1 MIAGRYRLERE
12 LGRGAMGAVWLA
24 TDEVLGRSVALKQLI
39 ALDGVSDAAVE
50 REAQLAARLVH
61 PNVVAV
67 FDLVRDDDKPWLVM
81 EYVEG
86 KTLAH
91 MVRDDGPMD
100 VEEAARLIGQIASAL
115 RSAHAAGI
123 VHRDVKPANIV
134 VGRADR
140 AKLTDFGIARGV
152 DSQTTQTG
160 QVTGSPAY
168 LAPEIATGGR
178 ATPASDMWSL
188 GATLFQALTGE
199 PPYGIG
205 DNALAT
211 LYRVVHED
219 PPRTPLAGRLAPLL
233 EHTMAYDPAE
243 RWSAE
248 DVVDFLAGR
257 LPAEKLEPV
266 SPRTQTL
273 VAAAPGAATTPTPAP
288 AIASQPAAARRRTK
302 WPVALAVLAGVL
314 VLLIGGALWANRGD
328 EPTANPS
335 SAPSASPLAEND
347 EKAEEPD
354 EEASEAPTEPSE
366 TPTEKPTPSETP
378 SESPTATET
387 AGATAEGIDAFIRN
401 YLATAP
407 QNPDGA
413 YNTMLTPAFQASSGG
428 LDGYRDWWGSVASTS
443 VVSVSPSIDP
453 LKVTYTY
460 DYTMKDGRQYGGT
473 VTLGLVF
480 SDGRYLINSE
490 G

>member
-39 ALDGVSDAAVE
+39 SLDGVSDAAVE

-91 MVRDDGPMD
+91 MVRDDGPMS
-100 VEEAARLIGQIASAL
+100 VEDAARLTGQVASAL

-257 LPAEKLEPV
+257 LPDEKLEPV
-266 SPRTQTL
+266 ALRTQTL
-273 VAAAPGAATTPTPAP
+273 AAVAKPSTAAPSGQAQSTSAPARRRWLPVVVAAVAAA
-288 AIASQPAAARRRTK
+288 
-302 WPVALAVLAGVL
+302 L

-328 EPTANPS
+328 DPKADPAPTAS
-335 SAPSASPLAEND
+335 GSPLSEPKDEPAED
-347 EKAEEPD
+347 EQPEESAEESS
-354 EEASEAPTEPSE
+354 EE
-366 TPTEKPTPSETP
+366 PTPSETTSPSP
-378 SESPTATET
+378 SESPSASET
-387 AGATAEGIDAFIRN
+387 AGATAEGVDAFIRS
-401 YLATAP
+401 YLVSAP
-407 QNPDGA
+407 ANPDG
-413 YNTMLTPAFQASSGG
+413 TFSSMLTPAFQASSGG
-428 LDGYRDWWGSVASTS
+428 IEGYRAWWGGVASTS
-443 VVSVSPSIDP
+443 VVSVSPSVDP

-460 DYTMKDGRQYGGT
+460 RYTMKDGRQDGGT
-473 VTLGLVF
+473 VTLGLVYA
-480 SDGRYLINSE
+480 DGKYLINSE

>member
-24 TDEVLGRSVALKQLI
+24 TDDVLGRSVALKQLV

-50 REAQLAARLVH
+50 REARLAARLVH

-91 MVRDDGPMD
+91 MVRDDGPLT
-100 VEEAARLIGQIASAL
+100 VEDAARLIGQIASAL
-115 RSAHAAGI
+115 RAAHAAGI

-178 ATPASDMWSL
+178 ASPASDMWSL

-243 RWSAE
+243 RWSAQ
-248 DVVDFLAGR
+248 DVLDFLAGR
-257 LPAEKLEPV
+257 IAAEKLEPV
-266 SPRTQTL
+266 AMRTQTL
-273 VAAAPGAATTPTPAP
+273 TAVAAPAPAPVEAPAPAVASRPAAAGRRRWWPVVAVVAAA
-288 AIASQPAAARRRTK
+288 
-302 WPVALAVLAGVL
+302 L
-314 VLLIGGALWANRGD
+314 VLLVGGALWANRGD
-328 EPTANPS
+328 EPTAKPKEV
-335 SAPSASPLAEND
+335 ASASPLSEATD
-347 EKAEEPD
+347 EKTEDAAEE
-354 EEASEAPTEPSE
+354 ESEEPSE
-366 TPTEKPTPSETP
+366 EPTPTETASETP
-378 SESPTATET
+378 SESPSASQT
-387 AGATAEGIDAFIRN
+387 AGASAEGIDAFIRS

-407 QNPDGA
+407 ANPDSA
-413 YNTMLTPAFQASSGG
+413 YSSMLTPAFQASSGG
-428 LDGYRDWWGSVASTS
+428 LEGYRDWWGSVDSTS
-443 VVSVSPSIDP
+443 VVSVSPSVDP

-460 DYTMKDGRQYGGT
+460 RYTMKDGRQDGGT
-473 VTLGLVF
+473 VTLGLVYA
-480 SDGRYLINSE
+480 DGRYLINSE

>member
-91 MVRDDGPMD
+91 MVRDDGPMS
-100 VEEAARLIGQIASAL
+100 VEDAARLIGQIASAL

-266 SPRTQTL
+266 ALRTQTL
-273 VAAAPGAATTPTPAP
+273 TAVAKPTTAAPSGQARSTSAPTKRRWWPVAVAAVAAA
-288 AIASQPAAARRRTK
+288 
-302 WPVALAVLAGVL
+302 L
-314 VLLIGGALWANRGD
+314 VLLVGGALWANRGD
-328 EPTANPS
+328 DPKADPAPTASGSPLSDAKDEPTEDA
-335 SAPSASPLAEND
+335 AVD
-347 EKAEEPD
+347 EEPEDD
-354 EEASEAPTEPSE
+354 EEASEEASPSE
-366 TPTEKPTPSETP
+366 TASASP
-378 SESPTATET
+378 SESPSASET
-387 AGATAEGIDAFIRN
+387 AGASAEGIDTFIRS

-407 QNPDGA
+407 KNPDSA
-413 YNTMLTPAFQASSGG
+413 YSSMLTPAFQASSGG
-428 LDGYRDWWGSVASTS
+428 LEGYRDWWGSVASTS
-443 VVSVSPSIDP
+443 VVSVSPSVDP

-460 DYTMKDGRQYGGT
+460 RYTMKDGRQEGST
-473 VTLGLVF
+473 VTLGLVY

>member
-50 REAQLAARLVH
+50 REARLAARLVH

-91 MVRDDGPMD
+91 MVRDDGPLPIED
-100 VEEAARLIGQIASAL
+100 AARLIGQIASAL

-248 DVVDFLAGR
+248 DVLDFLAGR
-257 LPAEKLEPV
+257 LAPEKLEPV
-266 SPRTQTL
+266 ALRTQTL
-273 VAAAPGAATTPTPAP
+273 AAVAAPAPSPAAPSGQAQSTSTPTRRRWWPVVLVAAAA
-288 AIASQPAAARRRTK
+288 
-302 WPVALAVLAGVL
+302 L
-314 VLLIGGALWANRGD
+314 VLLVGGALWANRGE
-328 EPTANPS
+328 EPAAKPKPAAS
-335 SAPSASPLAEND
+335 GSPLSEASDDATEEAADAE
-347 EKAEEPD
+347 KS
-354 EEASEAPTEPSE
+354 EEASEKPS
-366 TPTEKPTPSETP
+366 P
-378 SESPTATET
+378 SESPSESPS
-387 AGATAEGIDAFIRN
+387 AGPTAEGIDAFIRS

-407 QNPDGA
+407 ANPDSA
-413 YNTMLTPAFQASSGG
+413 FSSMLTPAFQASSGG
-428 LDGYRDWWGSVASTS
+428 LEGYRDWWSTVASTS
-443 VVSVSPSIDP
+443 VVSVSPSVDP

-460 DYTMKDGRQYGGT
+460 KYTMKDGRQDGGT
-473 VTLGLVF
+473 VTLGLVYA
-480 SDGRYLINSE
+480 DGKYLINSE

>member
-91 MVRDDGPMD
+91 MVRDDGPLP
-100 VEEAARLIGQIASAL
+100 VEDAARLIGQIASAL

-178 ATPASDMWSL
+178 ANPASDMWSL

-257 LPAEKLEPV
+257 LAAEKLEPV
-266 SPRTQTL
+266 AMRTQTL
-273 VAAAPGAATTPTPAP
+273 AAVAAPAPAPAAPSGLAQATSTPTRRRWWPIALVVAAA
-288 AIASQPAAARRRTK
+288 
-302 WPVALAVLAGVL
+302 LVL
-314 VLLIGGALWANRGD
+314 VVGGALWANRG
-328 EPTANPS
+328 EE
-335 SAPSASPLAEND
+335 PSAKPKPVASGSPLSEATDKATEDAAD
-347 EKAEEPD
+347 EKS
-354 EEASEAPTEPSE
+354 EEASEKPSPSE
-366 TPTEKPTPSETP
+366 TASESP
-378 SESPTATET
+378 SESPSASET
-387 AGATAEGIDAFIRN
+387 AGATAEGIDAFIRS
-401 YLATAP
+401 YLSTAP
-407 QNPDGA
+407 ANPDSA
-413 YNTMLTPAFQASSGG
+413 FSSMLTPAFQASSGG
-428 LDGYRDWWGSVASTS
+428 IEGYRDWWGSVASTS
-443 VVSVSPSIDP
+443 VVSVSPSVDP

-460 DYTMKDGRQYGGT
+460 KYTMKDGRQDGGT
-473 VTLGLVF
+473 VTLGLVYA
-480 SDGRYLINSE
+480 DGKYLIANE

>member
-91 MVRDDGPMD
+91 MVRDDGPMS
-100 VEEAARLIGQIASAL
+100 VEDAARLIGQIASAL

-178 ATPASDMWSL
+178 ANPASDMWSL

-266 SPRTQTL
+266 ALRTQTL
-273 VAAAPGAATTPTPAP
+273 AAVAAPSTAAPSGTARSTSTPTRRHRWPAVALVAAA
-288 AIASQPAAARRRTK
+288 
-302 WPVALAVLAGVL
+302 L
-314 VLLIGGALWANRGD
+314 VLLVGGALWANRGD
-328 EPTANPS
+328 EPDATPKPTAS
-335 SAPSASPLAEND
+335 GSPLS
-347 EKAEEPD
+347 
-354 EEASEAPTEPSE
+354 EASEPAPEAPDDEETQEPSDEPTEE
-366 TPTEKPTPSETP
+366 PTPSETASESP
-378 SESPTATET
+378 SESPSAPEES
-387 AGATAEGIDAFIRN
+387 GPTAEGVDAFIRS
-401 YLATAP
+401 YLLTAP
-407 QNPDGA
+407 ANPDSA
-413 YNTMLTPAFQASSGG
+413 YSSMLTPAFQASSGG
-428 LDGYRDWWGSVASTS
+428 IEGYRNWWNSVASTS
-443 VVSVSPSIDP
+443 VVSVSPSVDP

-460 DYTMKDGRQYGGT
+460 NYTMKDGRQEGST
-473 VTLGLVF
+473 VTLGLVYA
-480 SDGRYLINSE
+480 DGRYLINSE

>member
-24 TDEVLGRSVALKQLI
+24 TDDILGRSVALKQLV

-91 MVRDDGPMD
+91 MVRDDGALTID
-100 VEEAARLIGQIASAL
+100 DAAKLIGQIASAL
-115 RSAHAAGI
+115 RAAHAAGI

-134 VGRADR
+134 VGRGGR

-168 LAPEIATGGR
+168 LAPEIATGGK
-178 ATPASDMWSL
+178 ASHASDIWSL

-205 DNALAT
+205 DNPLAT

-219 PPRTPLAGRLAPLL
+219 PPRTPLAGRLSPLI
-233 EHTMAYDPAE
+233 EHTMAYAPAD
-243 RWSAE
+243 RWSAQ
-248 DVVDFLAGR
+248 DVLDFLAGR
-257 LPAEKLEPV
+257 ISEEKLAPV
-266 SPRTQTL
+266 APRTQSL
-273 VAAAPGAATTPTPAP
+273 AAVGAPAEPEMPAP
-288 AIASQPAAARRRTK
+288 VASKPVAARRRRW
-302 WPVALAVLAGVL
+302 WPLMLLGAATVL
-314 VLLIGGALWANRGD
+314 VVAVGGALWANRG
-328 EPTANPS
+328 EE
-335 SAPSASPLAEND
+335 PSAKPEPAASASTLSKTDEAGEKKD
-347 EKAEEPD
+347 EK
-354 EEASEAPTEPSE
+354 PSE
-366 TPTEKPTPSETP
+366 EPTPSESASESA
-378 SESPTATET
+378 SESPSQSPSATQT
-387 AGATAEGIDAFIRN
+387 AGATAEGIDAFVRN

-407 QNPDGA
+407 ANPDSA
-413 YNTMLTPAFQASSGG
+413 FNTMLTPAFQAKSGG
-428 LDGYRDWWGSVASTS
+428 IQGYRNWWGSVASTS
-443 VVSVSPSIDP
+443 VVSVSPSVDP

-460 DYTMKDGRQYGGT
+460 RYTMKDGRKDAGT
-473 VTLGLVF
+473 TTLGLVYT
-480 SDGRYLINSE
+480 DGRYLIDSE
-490 G
+490 GGR

>member
-1 MIAGRYRLERE
+1 
-12 LGRGAMGAVWLA
+12 MGAVWLA

-91 MVRDDGPMD
+91 MVRDDGPLPIED
-100 VEEAARLIGQIASAL
+100 AARLIGQIASAL
-115 RSAHAAGI
+115 RSAHSAGI

-178 ATPASDMWSL
+178 ANPASDMWSL

-257 LPAEKLEPV
+257 LAAEKLEPV
-266 SPRTQTL
+266 ALRTQTL
-273 VAAAPGAATTPTPAP
+273 AAVAAPAP
-288 AIASQPAAARRRTK
+288 AAPSGPTQSTSTPTRRRW
-302 WPVALAVLAGVL
+302 WPIALVVAATLVLAV
-314 VLLIGGALWANRGD
+314 GGALWANRG
-328 EPTANPS
+328 EE
-335 SAPSASPLAEND
+335 PSAKPKPVASGSPLSEATDKATEDAD
-347 EKAEEPD
+347 EGSA
-354 EEASEAPTEPSE
+354 EASEETSPSE
-366 TPTEKPTPSETP
+366 TASESP
-378 SESPTATET
+378 SESPSASET
-387 AGATAEGIDAFIRN
+387 AGATADGIDAFIRS
-401 YLATAP
+401 YLSTAP
-407 QNPDGA
+407 ANPDAAFGS
-413 YNTMLTPAFQASSGG
+413 MLTPAFQASSGG
-428 LDGYRDWWGSVASTS
+428 IEGYRDWWTTVANTS
-443 VVSVSPSIDP
+443 VVSVSPSVDP

-460 DYTMKDGRQYGGT
+460 KYTMKDGRQDGGT
-473 VTLGLVF
+473 VTLGLVYA
-480 SDGRYLINSE
+480 DGKYLINSE

>member
-91 MVRDDGPMD
+91 MVRDDGPLPIED
-100 VEEAARLIGQIASAL
+100 AARLIGQIASAL

-243 RWSAE
+243 RWSAA

-257 LPAEKLEPV
+257 LAAEKLEPV
-266 SPRTQTL
+266 ALRTQTL
-273 VAAAPGAATTPTPAP
+273 AAVAAPAPAAPSGLAQSTSTPTRRRWWPIALVAAA
-288 AIASQPAAARRRTK
+288 
-302 WPVALAVLAGVL
+302 ALVL
-314 VLLIGGALWANRGD
+314 VIGGALWANRG
-328 EPTANPS
+328 EE
-335 SAPSASPLAEND
+335 PSAKPKPVASGSPLSEATDKATEEADD
-347 EKAEEPD
+347 EAS
-354 EEASEAPTEPSE
+354 EEASEKPSPSE
-366 TPTEKPTPSETP
+366 TASESP
-378 SESPTATET
+378 SESPSASET
-387 AGATAEGIDAFIRN
+387 AGPTAEGIDAFIRS

-407 QNPDGA
+407 TNPDA
-413 YNTMLTPAFQASSGG
+413 AFSSMLTPAFQASSGG
-428 LDGYRDWWGSVASTS
+428 IEGYRDWWTTVASTS
-443 VVSVSPSIDP
+443 VASVSPSVDP

-460 DYTMKDGRQYGGT
+460 RYTMKDGRQEGST
-473 VTLGLVF
+473 VTLGLVYA
-480 SDGRYLINSE
+480 DGKYLINSE

>member
-24 TDEVLGRSVALKQLI
+24 TDDVLGRSVALKQLV

-50 REAQLAARLVH
+50 REARLAARLVH

-91 MVRDDGPMD
+91 MVRDDGALS
-100 VEEAARLIGQIASAL
+100 VEDAARLIGQIASAL
-115 RSAHAAGI
+115 RAAHAAGI

-134 VGRADR
+134 VGRAER

-233 EHTMAYDPAE
+233 EHTMAYDPAD
-243 RWSAE
+243 RWSAQ
-248 DVVDFLAGR
+248 DVLDFLAGR
-257 LPAEKLEPV
+257 LAAEKLEPV
-266 SPRTQTL
+266 ALRTQTL
-273 VAAAPGAATTPTPAP
+273 AAVGAPAP
-288 AIASQPAAARRRTK
+288 APAEEPVHAIASKPAAAGRRRW
-302 WPVALAVLAGVL
+302 WPLVLVAVVAL
-314 VLLIGGALWANRGD
+314 VLLVGGALWANRGD
-328 EPTANPS
+328 EPAAKPKQV
-335 SAPSASPLAEND
+335 ASASPLSEATAEKSED
-347 EKAEEPD
+347 AAEAEE
-354 EEASEAPTEPSE
+354 SEEPSE
-366 TPTEKPTPSETP
+366 EPTPTETTSETP
-378 SESPTATET
+378 SESPSASET

-401 YLATAP
+401 YLKTAP
-407 QNPDGA
+407 ANPDSA
-413 YNTMLTPAFQASSGG
+413 FSSMLTPAFQASSGG
-428 LDGYRDWWGSVASTS
+428 IEGYRDWWGSVASTS
-443 VVSVSPSIDP
+443 VVSVSPSVDP
-453 LKVTYTY
+453 LQVTYTY
-460 DYTMKDGRQYGGT
+460 KYTMKDGRNDGGT
-473 VTLGLVF
+473 VTLGLVYD
-480 SDGRYLINSE
+480 DGRYLIDTE

>member
-24 TDEVLGRSVALKQLI
+24 TDEVLGRSVALKQLV

-86 KTLAH
+86 QTLAH
-91 MVRDDGPMD
+91 MVRDDGPLPIED
-100 VEEAARLIGQIASAL
+100 AANLTGQMASAL

-134 VGRADR
+134 VGRGGR

-178 ATPASDMWSL
+178 ANPASDIWSL
-188 GATLFQALTGE
+188 GATLFQSLTGE

-211 LYRVVHED
+211 LYRVVHEN

-233 EHTMAYDPAE
+233 EHTMAYDPDE
-243 RWSAE
+243 RWSAG

-266 SPRTQTL
+266 SQRTQTL
-273 VAAAPGAATTPTPAP
+273 ASVAA
-288 AIASQPAAARRRTK
+288 PAAAADTGEAASTGASDRRRRW
-302 WPVALAVLAGVL
+302 WPVLLVAGVAAL
-314 VLLIGGALWANRGD
+314 VLLVGGALWANRSD
-328 EPTANPS
+328 EPAADPKKTATSEPTQNAEELAEKTDGESEEPSPSTSPS
-335 SAPSASPLAEND
+335 SS
-347 EKAEEPD
+347 
-354 EEASEAPTEPSE
+354 PSE
-366 TPTEKPTPSETP
+366 TASETP
-378 SESPTATET
+378 SESPSPSET
-387 AGATAEGIDAFIRN
+387 TGATAEGVDAFIRS

-407 QNPDGA
+407 SNPDSA
-413 YNTMLTPAFQASSGG
+413 YTMLTPAFQARSGG
-428 LDGYRDWWGSVASTS
+428 IEGYRDWWGGVASTS
-443 VVSVSPSIDP
+443 VVSLSPSVEP
-453 LKVTYTY
+453 LKATYTY
-460 DYTMKDGRQYGGT
+460 NYTMKDGRRDGGT
-473 VTLGLVF
+473 VTLGLVYA
-480 SDGRYLINSE
+480 DGKYLINSE

>member
-91 MVRDDGPMD
+91 MVRDDGPLP
-100 VEEAARLIGQIASAL
+100 VEDAARLIGQIASAL

-134 VGRADR
+134 VGRAER

-178 ATPASDMWSL
+178 ANPASDMWSL

-257 LPAEKLEPV
+257 LADEKLEPV
-266 SPRTQTL
+266 ALRTQTL
-273 VAAAPGAATTPTPAP
+273 AAVAAPAPAAAAPSGLAQSTSTPTRRRWWPIALVAAAAL
-288 AIASQPAAARRRTK
+288 
-302 WPVALAVLAGVL
+302 VLAV
-314 VLLIGGALWANRGD
+314 GGALWANRG
-328 EPTANPS
+328 EE
-335 SAPSASPLAEND
+335 PSAKPKPVASGSPLSESTDEATDDADDAES
-347 EKAEEPD
+347 
-354 EEASEAPTEPSE
+354 EEASEEPSPSE
-366 TPTEKPTPSETP
+366 TASESA
-378 SESPTATET
+378 SESPSASET
-387 AGATAEGIDAFIRN
+387 AGPTAGGIDAFIRS

-407 QNPDGA
+407 ANPDSAFGS
-413 YNTMLTPAFQASSGG
+413 MLTPAFQASSGG
-428 LDGYRDWWGSVASTS
+428 IEGYRDWWGSVASTS
-443 VVSVSPSIDP
+443 VVSVSPSVDP

-460 DYTMKDGRQYGGT
+460 KYSMKDGRQDGGT
-473 VTLGLVF
+473 VTLGLVYA
-480 SDGRYLINSE
+480 DGKYLIDRE

>member
-1 MIAGRYRLERE
+1 
-12 LGRGAMGAVWLA
+12 MGAVWLA

-39 ALDGVSDAAVE
+39 SLDGVSDAAVE

-91 MVRDDGPMD
+91 MVRDDGPMS
-100 VEEAARLIGQIASAL
+100 VEDAARLIGQIASAL

-243 RWSAE
+243 RWSAA

-257 LPAEKLEPV
+257 LPDEKLEPV
-266 SPRTQTL
+266 ARRTQTL
-273 VAAAPGAATTPTPAP
+273 AAVAKPPTAAPSGQAQSTSAP
-288 AIASQPAAARRRTK
+288 ARRRWLPIT
-302 WPVALAVLAGVL
+302 VATVAAVL

-328 EPTANPS
+328 DPKADPAPTAS
-335 SAPSASPLAEND
+335 GSPLSEPN
-347 EKAEEPD
+347 EEPNED
-354 EEASEAPTEPSE
+354 EEPEESAEEASEEPTSSE
-366 TPTEKPTPSETP
+366 TTSPSP
-378 SESPTATET
+378 SESPTASET
-387 AGATAEGIDAFIRN
+387 AGATAEGVDTFIRS
-401 YLATAP
+401 YLASAP
-407 QNPDGA
+407 ANPDG
-413 YNTMLTPAFQASSGG
+413 TFSSMLTPAFQASSGG
-428 LDGYRDWWGSVASTS
+428 IEGYRTWWGSVASTN
-443 VVSVSPSIDP
+443 VVSVSPSVDP

-460 DYTMKDGRQYGGT
+460 RYTMKDGREDGGT
-473 VTLGLVF
+473 VTLGLVYA
-480 SDGRYLINSE
+480 DGKYLINSE

>member
-91 MVRDDGPMD
+91 MVRDDGPLPIED
-100 VEEAARLIGQIASAL
+100 AARLIGQIASAL

-257 LPAEKLEPV
+257 LAAEKLEPV
-266 SPRTQTL
+266 ALRTQTL
-273 VAAAPGAATTPTPAP
+273 AAIAAPAP
-288 AIASQPAAARRRTK
+288 AAPSGLAQSTSTPARRRW
-302 WPVALAVLAGVL
+302 WPIALVAVVALVL
-314 VLLIGGALWANRGD
+314 VVGGALWANRGD
-328 EPTANPS
+328 EP
-335 SAPSASPLAEND
+335 SAKPKPKPVASGSPLSEATDESTESTENTD
-347 EKAEEPD
+347 A
-354 EEASEAPTEPSE
+354 EEASEEPSPSE
-366 TPTEKPTPSETP
+366 TASESP
-378 SESPTATET
+378 SESPSASET
-387 AGATAEGIDAFIRN
+387 AGASAQGIDAFIRN

-407 QNPDGA
+407 ANPDGA
-413 YNTMLTPAFQASSGG
+413 FSSMLTPAFQASSGG
-428 LDGYRDWWGSVASTS
+428 IEGYRAWWSTVKSTS
-443 VVSVSPSIDP
+443 VVSVSPSVDP

-460 DYTMKDGRQYGGT
+460 NYTMKDGRQDGGT
-473 VTLGLVF
+473 VTLGLVYA
-480 SDGRYLINSE
+480 DGKYLIDSE

>member
-24 TDEVLGRSVALKQLI
+24 TDEVLGRSVALKQLV

-91 MVRDDGPMD
+91 MVRDDGPLA
-100 VEEAARLIGQIASAL
+100 VEDAARLIGQIASAL

-178 ATPASDMWSL
+178 ASPASDMWSL
-188 GATLFQALTGE
+188 GATLFQALAGE

-211 LYRVVHED
+211 LYRVVHEE

-233 EHTMAYDPAE
+233 EHTMAYDPAD

-257 LPAEKLEPV
+257 LAAEKLEPV
-266 SPRTQTL
+266 ALRTQTL
-273 VAAAPGAATTPTPAP
+273 AAVAAPVSAETATPAS
-288 AIASQPAAARRRTK
+288 AVASKPAAAGRRRW
-302 WPVALAVLAGVL
+302 WPVALVAVAVAM
-314 VLLIGGALWANRGD
+314 VLLLGGALWANRGD
-328 EPTANPS
+328 EP
-335 SAPSASPLAEND
+335 SAKPKQVSSASPLSEATDEQTEN
-347 EKAEEPD
+347 AAD
-354 EEASEAPTEPSE
+354 EESDEPSE
-366 TPTEKPTPSETP
+366 DSTPSETASETP
-378 SESPTATET
+378 SESPSASAT

-407 QNPDGA
+407 ANPDGA
-413 YNTMLTPAFQASSGG
+413 FSSMLTPAFQSSSGG
-428 LDGYRDWWGSVASTS
+428 IEGYRDWWGSVASTS
-443 VVSVSPSIDP
+443 VVSVSPSVDP

-460 DYTMKDGRQYGGT
+460 KYTMKDGRQDGGT
-473 VTLGLVF
+473 VTLGLVYT
-480 SDGRYLINSE
+480 DGRYLIDSE

>member
-91 MVRDDGPMD
+91 MVRDDGPMPIED
-100 VEEAARLIGQIASAL
+100 AARLIGQIASAL

-134 VGRADR
+134 VGRAGR

-219 PPRTPLAGRLAPLL
+219 PPRTPLAGRLAPLM

-243 RWSAE
+243 RWSAA

-257 LPAEKLEPV
+257 LAAEKLEPV
-266 SPRTQTL
+266 APRTQTL
-273 VAAAPGAATTPTPAP
+273 AAVAAPAPAAPSGLAQSTSTPTRRRWWPIALVAAA
-288 AIASQPAAARRRTK
+288 
-302 WPVALAVLAGVL
+302 ALML
-314 VLLIGGALWANRGD
+314 VVGGALWANRG
-328 EPTANPS
+328 EE
-335 SAPSASPLAEND
+335 PSAKPKPVASGSPLSEATDKATEEADD
-347 EKAEEPD
+347 EKS
-354 EEASEAPTEPSE
+354 EEASEEPSPSE
-366 TPTEKPTPSETP
+366 TASESP
-378 SESPTATET
+378 SESPSASET
-387 AGATAEGIDAFIRN
+387 AGPSAEGIDAFIRS

-407 QNPDGA
+407 ANPDA
-413 YNTMLTPAFQASSGG
+413 AFSSMLTPAFQASSGG
-428 LDGYRDWWGSVASTS
+428 IDGYRAWWRSVASTS
-443 VVSVSPSIDP
+443 VGSVSPSVDP

-460 DYTMKDGRQYGGT
+460 NYTMKDGRQEGST
-473 VTLGLVF
+473 VTLGLVYA
-480 SDGRYLINSE
+480 DGKYLINSE

>member
-24 TDEVLGRSVALKQLI
+24 TDDILGRSVALKQLI

-91 MVRDDGPMD
+91 MVRDDGPLPIED
-100 VEEAARLIGQIASAL
+100 AARLIGQIASAL

-257 LPAEKLEPV
+257 LAAEKLEPV
-266 SPRTQTL
+266 ALRTQTL
-273 VAAAPGAATTPTPAP
+273 AAVAAPTPAP
-288 AIASQPAAARRRTK
+288 AAPSGLAQSTSTPARRRW
-302 WPVALAVLAGVL
+302 WPIALVVAAALVL
-314 VLLIGGALWANRGD
+314 VVGGALWANRG
-328 EPTANPS
+328 EE
-335 SAPSASPLAEND
+335 PSAKPKPVASGSPLSEATD
-347 EKAEEPD
+347 EATDEADEES
-354 EEASEAPTEPSE
+354 EEASEKPPPSE
-366 TPTEKPTPSETP
+366 TA
-378 SESPTATET
+378 SESPSQSPSATET
-387 AGATAEGIDAFIRN
+387 SGATAEGIDAFIRS

-407 QNPDGA
+407 ANPDA
-413 YNTMLTPAFQASSGG
+413 AFSSMLTPAFQSSSGG
-428 LDGYRDWWGSVASTS
+428 IEGYRDWWTTVASTS
-443 VVSVSPSIDP
+443 VVSVSPSVDP

-460 DYTMKDGRQYGGT
+460 NYAMKDGRKDGGT
-473 VTLGLVF
+473 VTLGLVYA
-480 SDGRYLINSE
+480 DGKYLINSE

>member
-1 MIAGRYRLERE
+1 
-12 LGRGAMGAVWLA
+12 MGAVWLA

-91 MVRDDGPMD
+91 MVRDDGPLPIED
-100 VEEAARLIGQIASAL
+100 AARLIGQIASAL

-160 QVTGSPAY
+160 QVTGAPAY

-178 ATPASDMWSL
+178 ANPASDMWSL

-257 LPAEKLEPV
+257 LAAEKLEPV
-266 SPRTQTL
+266 ALRTQTL
-273 VAAAPGAATTPTPAP
+273 AAVAAPAP
-288 AIASQPAAARRRTK
+288 AAPSGQAQSTSTPARRRW
-302 WPVALAVLAGVL
+302 WPVVLVVAAVL
-314 VLLIGGALWANRGD
+314 VLAVGGALWANRG
-328 EPTANPS
+328 EE
-335 SAPSASPLAEND
+335 PSAKPNPVASGSPLSEATDKATEDAADD
-347 EKAEEPD
+347 EESEAASEEP
-354 EEASEAPTEPSE
+354 PPSE
-366 TPTEKPTPSETP
+366 TASESP
-378 SESPTATET
+378 SESPSASET
-387 AGATAEGIDAFIRN
+387 AGATAEGIDAFIRS

-407 QNPDGA
+407 ANPDAAFGS
-413 YNTMLTPAFQASSGG
+413 MLTPAFQASSGG
-428 LDGYRDWWGSVASTS
+428 IEGYRNWWTTVASTS
-443 VVSVSPSIDP
+443 VVSVSPSVDP

-460 DYTMKDGRQYGGT
+460 KYTMKDGRQEGST
-473 VTLGLVF
+473 VTLGLVYA
-480 SDGRYLINSE
+480 DGKYLITSE

>member
-91 MVRDDGPMD
+91 MVRDDGALPIED
-100 VEEAARLIGQIASAL
+100 AARLIGQIASAL

-178 ATPASDMWSL
+178 ANPASDMWSL

-257 LPAEKLEPV
+257 LADDKLEPV
-266 SPRTQTL
+266 SRRTQTL
-273 VAAAPGAATTPTPAP
+273 AAVAAPAPAAPSGLAQSTSTPTRRRWWPIALVVAAAL
-288 AIASQPAAARRRTK
+288 
-302 WPVALAVLAGVL
+302 VLAV
-314 VLLIGGALWANRGD
+314 GGALWANRG
-328 EPTANPS
+328 EE
-335 SAPSASPLAEND
+335 PSAKPNPVASGSPLSEATD
-347 EKAEEPD
+347 KVTDDADAEES
-354 EEASEAPTEPSE
+354 EEASEEPSPSE
-366 TPTEKPTPSETP
+366 TASESPSETP
-378 SESPTATET
+378 SASET
-387 AGATAEGIDAFIRN
+387 AGPTAEGIDAFIRS

-407 QNPDGA
+407 ANPDSA
-413 YNTMLTPAFQASSGG
+413 FSSMLTPAFQASSGG
-428 LDGYRDWWGSVASTS
+428 IDGYRDWWSSVASTS
-443 VVSVSPSIDP
+443 VVSVSPSVDP

-460 DYTMKDGRQYGGT
+460 RYTMKDGRQDGGT
-473 VTLGLVF
+473 VTLGLVYG
-480 SDGRYLINSE
+480 DGKYLINSE

>member
-12 LGRGAMGAVWLA
+12 LGRGAMGVVWLA

-91 MVRDDGPMD
+91 MVRDDGPLPIED
-100 VEEAARLIGQIASAL
+100 AARLIGQIASAL

-257 LPAEKLEPV
+257 LAAEMLEPV
-266 SPRTQTL
+266 ALRTQTL
-273 VAAAPGAATTPTPAP
+273 AAVAAPAP
-288 AIASQPAAARRRTK
+288 AAPSGQEQSTSTPARRRW
-302 WPVALAVLAGVL
+302 WPIALVAAVALVL
-314 VLLIGGALWANRGD
+314 VVGGALWANRG
-328 EPTANPS
+328 EE
-335 SAPSASPLAEND
+335 PSAKPKPVASGSPLSEATD
-347 EKAEEPD
+347 EATEDADDEES
-354 EEASEAPTEPSE
+354 EEASEEPSPSE
-366 TPTEKPTPSETP
+366 TASESP
-378 SESPTATET
+378 SESPSASET
-387 AGATAEGIDAFIRN
+387 AGATAEGVDAFIRS

-407 QNPDGA
+407 ANPDGA
-413 YNTMLTPAFQASSGG
+413 FSSMLTPAFQASSGG
-428 LDGYRDWWGSVASTS
+428 IEDYRAWWTTVASTS
-443 VVSVSPSIDP
+443 VVSVSPSVDP

-460 DYTMKDGRQYGGT
+460 NYTMKDGRQDGGT
-473 VTLGLVF
+473 VTLGLVYA
-480 SDGRYLINSE
+480 DGKYLINTE

>member
-24 TDEVLGRSVALKQLI
+24 TDDVLGRSVALKQLV

-50 REAQLAARLVH
+50 REARLAARLVH

-91 MVRDDGPMD
+91 MVRDDGPLS
-100 VEEAARLIGQIASAL
+100 VEDAARLIGQIASAL
-115 RSAHAAGI
+115 RAAHAAGI

-211 LYRVVHED
+211 LYRVVHEE
-219 PPRTPLAGRLAPLL
+219 PPRTPLAGRLAQLL

-243 RWSAE
+243 RWSAQ
-248 DVVDFLAGR
+248 DVLDFLAGR
-257 LPAEKLEPV
+257 LAAEKLEPV
-266 SPRTQTL
+266 AMRTQL
-273 VAAAPGAATTPTPAP
+273 LGAVAAPAP
-288 AIASQPAAARRRTK
+288 APTEAAMPAVASQPAAARRRRW
-302 WPVALAVLAGVL
+302 WPVALVVAAAL
-314 VLLIGGALWANRGD
+314 VLLVGGALWANRGD
-328 EPTANPS
+328 EPNAKPKPV
-335 SAPSASPLAEND
+335 ASASPLEETTG
-347 EKAEEPD
+347 EKTEDTAD
-354 EEASEAPTEPSE
+354 EESEEPSE
-366 TPTEKPTPSETP
+366 EPTPSETASQSP
-378 SESPTATET
+378 SESPSASET
-387 AGATAEGIDAFIRN
+387 AGASAEGIDAFIRN

-407 QNPDGA
+407 ANPDSA
-413 YNTMLTPAFQASSGG
+413 FSMLTPAFQAKSGG
-428 LDGYRDWWGSVASTS
+428 IEGYRDWWGSVASTS
-443 VVSVSPSIDP
+443 VVSVSPSVDP

-460 DYTMKDGRQYGGT
+460 RYTMKDGRQDGGT
-473 VTLGLVF
+473 VTLGLVYT
-480 SDGRYLINSE
+480 DGRYLIDTE

>member
-24 TDEVLGRSVALKQLI
+24 TDDVLGRSVALKQLV

-50 REAQLAARLVH
+50 REARLAARLVH

-91 MVRDDGPMD
+91 MVRDDGPLP
-100 VEEAARLIGQIASAL
+100 VEDAARLIGQIAFAL
-115 RSAHAAGI
+115 RAAHAAGI

-178 ATPASDMWSL
+178 ASPASDMWSL

-199 PPYGIG
+199 PPFGIG

-211 LYRVVHED
+211 LYRVVHEE

-233 EHTMAYDPAE
+233 EHTMTHDPAD
-243 RWSAE
+243 RWSAG
-248 DVVDFLAGR
+248 DVIDFLAGR
-257 LPAEKLEPV
+257 ISAEKLEPV
-266 SPRTQTL
+266 AQRTQTL
-273 VAAAPGAATTPTPAP
+273 AAVAAPVSAEAEVPPSAVASKPVAAG
-288 AIASQPAAARRRTK
+288 RRRW
-302 WPVALAVLAGVL
+302 WPVVLVAVATAL
-314 VLLIGGALWANRGD
+314 VLLLGGALWANRGD
-328 EPTANPS
+328 EPAAKPKQNT
-335 SAPSASPLAEND
+335 SASPLAEATD
-347 EKAEEPD
+347 EKTEEAAD
-354 EEASEAPTEPSE
+354 EESEKPSE
-366 TPTEKPTPSETP
+366 EPTPSETASETP
-378 SESPTATET
+378 SKSPSASET
-387 AGATAEGIDAFIRN
+387 TGASAEGIDSFIRN

-407 QNPDGA
+407 ANPDSA
-413 YNTMLTPAFQASSGG
+413 FSMLTPAFQDRSGG
-428 LDGYRDWWGSVASTS
+428 LKGYRDWWGSVASTS
-443 VVSVSPSIDP
+443 VVSVSPSVDP

-460 DYTMKDGRQYGGT
+460 KYTMKDGRQEGST
-473 VTLGLVF
+473 VTLGLVYT
-480 SDGRYLINSE
+480 DGRYLIDTE

>member
-91 MVRDDGPMD
+91 MVRDDGPLP
-100 VEEAARLIGQIASAL
+100 VEDAARLIGQIASAL

-134 VGRADR
+134 VGRAER

-257 LPAEKLEPV
+257 LAAKKLEPV
-266 SPRTQTL
+266 ALRTQTL
-273 VAAAPGAATTPTPAP
+273 AAVAAPTPAP
-288 AIASQPAAARRRTK
+288 A
-302 WPVALAVLAGVL
+302 
-314 VLLIGGALWANRGD
+314 
-328 EPTANPS
+328 
-335 SAPSASPLAEND
+335 APSGLAQ
-347 EKAEEPD
+347 
-354 EEASEAPTEPSE
+354 STS
-366 TPTEKPTPSETP
+366 TPTRLSAAPAVSVA
-378 SESPTATET
+378 S
-387 AGATAEGIDAFIRN
+387 GATAV
-401 YLATAP
+401 
-407 QNPDGA
+407 
-413 YNTMLTPAFQASSGG
+413 
-428 LDGYRDWWGSVASTS
+428 GYHGSVQLSHRPHGAADGSS
-443 VVSVSPSIDP
+443 SARCRNSMRHPDVVSYSIIECCSR
-453 LKVTYTY
+453 V
-460 DYTMKDGRQYGGT
+460 RA
-473 VTLGLVF
+473 
-480 SDGRYLINSE
+480 SAIRA
-490 G
+490 

>member
-24 TDEVLGRSVALKQLI
+24 TDEVLGRSVALKQLA

-67 FDLVRDDDKPWLVM
+67 FDLVRDSDKPWLVM

-91 MVRDDGPMD
+91 MVRDDGPLP
-100 VEEAARLIGQIASAL
+100 VEAAARLIGQMASAL
-115 RSAHAAGI
+115 RAAHAADV

-178 ATPASDMWSL
+178 ASPASDMWSL
-188 GATLFQALTGE
+188 GATLFHALTGE
-199 PPYGIG
+199 PPFGIG

-233 EHTMAYDPAE
+233 EHTMAYNADD
-243 RWSAE
+243 RWSAS

-266 SPRTQTL
+266 ALRTQTL
-273 VAAAPGAATTPTPAP
+273 AAVAAPSTAAPSGKAQPTSAP
-288 AIASQPAAARRRTK
+288 DRRRRWWPVLLIAAA
-302 WPVALAVLAGVL
+302 AVL
-314 VLLIGGALWANRGD
+314 VLTVGGALWANRGE
-328 EPTANPS
+328 EPGADPKR
-335 SAPSASPLAEND
+335 SASGEPSPEVAEELAENTAD
-347 EKAEEPD
+347 D
-354 EEASEAPTEPSE
+354 SEDPS
-366 TPTEKPTPSETP
+366 EKPTPSESP
-378 SESPTATET
+378 SASQSTE
-387 AGATAEGIDAFIRN
+387 ATAEGVDAFIRN

-407 QNPDGA
+407 ANPDSA
-413 YNTMLTPAFQASSGG
+413 YSTMLTPAFQAGSGG
-428 LDGYRDWWGSVASTS
+428 LDGYRSWWGTVASTS
-443 VVSVSPSIDP
+443 VVSVSPSVDP

-460 DYTMKDGRQYGGT
+460 KYVMKDGRSEGGT
-473 VTLGLVF
+473 VTLGLVHT
-480 SDGRYLINSE
+480 DGRYLINSE

>member
-24 TDEVLGRSVALKQLI
+24 TDDVLGRSVALKQLV

-91 MVRDDGPMD
+91 MVRDDGPLP
-100 VEEAARLIGQIASAL
+100 VEAAAKLVGQIASAL
-115 RSAHAAGI
+115 RAAHAADV

-178 ATPASDMWSL
+178 ASPASDIWSL

-243 RWSAE
+243 RWSAG

-257 LPAEKLEPV
+257 LPDEKLEPV
-266 SPRTQTL
+266 ARRTQTL
-273 VAAAPGAATTPTPAP
+273 AAVAAPAP
-288 AIASQPAAARRRTK
+288 AAPSGAARSTSAPDRRRRWLPVLLIAAA
-302 WPVALAVLAGVL
+302 AVL
-314 VLLIGGALWANRGD
+314 VLLVSGALWANRGEDPSADPKRSASVDPTQKAEELAENTTDESEEPTD
-328 EPTANPS
+328 EPT
-335 SAPSASPLAEND
+335 
-347 EKAEEPD
+347 
-354 EEASEAPTEPSE
+354 PSE
-366 TPTEKPTPSETP
+366 SASETP
-378 SESPTATET
+378 SESPSASET

-407 QNPDGA
+407 ANPDSAFGS
-413 YNTMLTPAFQASSGG
+413 MLTPAFQASSGG
-428 LDGYRDWWGSVASTS
+428 IEGYRNWWGKVASTS
-443 VVSVSPSIDP
+443 VASVSPSVDP

-460 DYTMKDGRQYGGT
+460 NYTMKDGAQDGGT
-473 VTLGLVF
+473 VTLGLVYA
-480 SDGRYLINSE
+480 DGKYLINSE

>member
-91 MVRDDGPMD
+91 MVRDDGPLP
-100 VEEAARLIGQIASAL
+100 VEDAARLIGQIASAL

-134 VGRADR
+134 VGRAER

-257 LPAEKLEPV
+257 LAAEKLEPV
-266 SPRTQTL
+266 ALRTQTL
-273 VAAAPGAATTPTPAP
+273 AAVAAPAP
-288 AIASQPAAARRRTK
+288 APAAPSGLAQSTSTPTRRRW
-302 WPVALAVLAGVL
+302 WPIALVAATALVL
-314 VLLIGGALWANRGD
+314 VVGGALWANRG
-328 EPTANPS
+328 EE
-335 SAPSASPLAEND
+335 PSAKPKPVASGSPLSETTD
-347 EKAEEPD
+347 KATDDADDQES
-354 EEASEAPTEPSE
+354 EEASEKPSPSE
-366 TPTEKPTPSETP
+366 TASEAP
-378 SESPTATET
+378 SESPSASET
-387 AGATAEGIDAFIRN
+387 AGPTAEGIDAFIRS

-407 QNPDGA
+407 KNPDSAFGS
-413 YNTMLTPAFQASSGG
+413 MLTPAFQASSGG
-428 LDGYRDWWGSVASTS
+428 IEGYRAWWTTVASTS
-443 VVSVSPSIDP
+443 VVSVSPSVDP

-460 DYTMKDGRQYGGT
+460 KYTMKDGRQEGST
-473 VTLGLVF
+473 VALGLVYA
-480 SDGRYLINSE
+480 DGKYLIDSE

>member
-91 MVRDDGPMD
+91 MVRDDGPLP
-100 VEEAARLIGQIASAL
+100 VEDAARLIGQIASAL

-134 VGRADR
+134 VGRAER

-257 LPAEKLEPV
+257 LAAEKLEPV
-266 SPRTQTL
+266 ALRTQTL
-273 VAAAPGAATTPTPAP
+273 AAVAAPAP
-288 AIASQPAAARRRTK
+288 APAAPSGLAQSTSTPTRRRW
-302 WPVALAVLAGVL
+302 WPIALVAATALVL
-314 VLLIGGALWANRGD
+314 VVGGALWANRGD
-328 EPTANPS
+328 EPSAKPNPVAS
-335 SAPSASPLAEND
+335 ESPLSETTD
-347 EKAEEPD
+347 EATEDADDQES
-354 EEASEAPTEPSE
+354 EEASEKPSPSE
-366 TPTEKPTPSETP
+366 TVSESP
-378 SESPTATET
+378 SESPSASET
-387 AGATAEGIDAFIRN
+387 AGPTAEGIDAFIRS

-407 QNPDGA
+407 QNPDSAFGS
-413 YNTMLTPAFQASSGG
+413 MLTPAFQESSGG
-428 LDGYRDWWGSVASTS
+428 IEGYRAWWTTVASTS
-443 VVSVSPSIDP
+443 VVSVSPSVDP

-460 DYTMKDGRQYGGT
+460 KYTMKDGRQEGST
-473 VTLGLVF
+473 VTLGLVYA
-480 SDGRYLINSE
+480 DGKYLINSE

>member
-91 MVRDDGPMD
+91 MVRDDGPLPIED
-100 VEEAARLIGQIASAL
+100 AARLIGQIASAL

-178 ATPASDMWSL
+178 ANPASDMWSL

-257 LPAEKLEPV
+257 LAAEKLEPV
-266 SPRTQTL
+266 ALRTQTL
-273 VAAAPGAATTPTPAP
+273 AAVAAPAPAPAAPSGLAQSTSTPTRRRWWPIALVAAA
-288 AIASQPAAARRRTK
+288 
-302 WPVALAVLAGVL
+302 ALVL
-314 VLLIGGALWANRGD
+314 VVGGALWANRG
-328 EPTANPS
+328 EE
-335 SAPSASPLAEND
+335 PSAKPKPVASGSPLSEATD
-347 EKAEEPD
+347 KATEDAAD
-354 EEASEAPTEPSE
+354 EETEAASEKPSPSE
-366 TPTEKPTPSETP
+366 TASESP
-378 SESPTATET
+378 SESPSASET
-387 AGATAEGIDAFIRN
+387 SGATAEGIDSFIRS

-407 QNPDGA
+407 ANPDGA
-413 YNTMLTPAFQASSGG
+413 FSSMLTPAFQASSGG
-428 LDGYRDWWGSVASTS
+428 IEGYRDWWGSVASTS
-443 VVSVSPSIDP
+443 VVSVSPSVAP

-460 DYTMKDGRQYGGT
+460 KYTMKDGRQDGGT
-473 VTLGLVF
+473 VTLGLVYA
-480 SDGRYLINSE
+480 DGKYLIDSE

>member
-24 TDEVLGRSVALKQLI
+24 TDEVLGRSVALKQLV

-91 MVRDDGPMD
+91 MVRDDGPSD
-100 VEEAARLIGQIASAL
+100 VEDAARLIGQIASAL
-115 RSAHAAGI
+115 RAAHAAGI

-134 VGRADR
+134 VGRAGR

-188 GATLFQALTGE
+188 GATLFQALAGE

-211 LYRVVHED
+211 LYRVVHEE

-233 EHTMAYDPAE
+233 EHTMAYDPAD
-243 RWSAE
+243 RWSAQ
-248 DVVDFLAGR
+248 DVLDFLAGR

-266 SPRTQTL
+266 ALRTQTL
-273 VAAAPGAATTPTPAP
+273 AAIAAPVSAEAATPASAVASKPAASGRRRWWPVVLVAVAAA
-288 AIASQPAAARRRTK
+288 
-302 WPVALAVLAGVL
+302 L
-314 VLLIGGALWANRGD
+314 VLLLGGALWANRGD
-328 EPTANPS
+328 EP
-335 SAPSASPLAEND
+335 SAGPKEVTSASPLSEATGEKTEEAAD
-347 EKAEEPD
+347 EESEEP
-354 EEASEAPTEPSE
+354 S
-366 TPTEKPTPSETP
+366 EKPTPSETASKTP
-378 SESPTATET
+378 SESPSAGET
-387 AGATAEGIDAFIRN
+387 AGASAEGIDAFIRN

-407 QNPDGA
+407 ANPDSA
-413 YNTMLTPAFQASSGG
+413 YSSMLTPAFQASSGG
-428 LDGYRDWWGSVASTS
+428 LEGYRDWWGSVASTS
-443 VVSVSPSIDP
+443 VVSVSPSVEP
-453 LKVTYTY
+453 LRVTYSY
-460 DYTMKDGRQYGGT
+460 KYTMKDGRHDSGT
-473 VTLGLVF
+473 VTLGLVYT
-480 SDGRYLINSE
+480 DGRYLINSE

>member
-24 TDEVLGRSVALKQLI
+24 TDDVLGRSVALKQLV

-50 REAQLAARLVH
+50 REARLAARLVH

-91 MVRDDGPMD
+91 MVRDDGALP
-100 VEEAARLIGQIASAL
+100 VEDAARLIGQIASAL
-115 RSAHAAGI
+115 RAAHGAGI

-178 ATPASDMWSL
+178 ASPASDMWSL

-243 RWSAE
+243 RWSAQ
-248 DVVDFLAGR
+248 DVLDFLAGR
-257 LPAEKLEPV
+257 IAAEKLEPV
-266 SPRTQTL
+266 AMRTQTL
-273 VAAAPGAATTPTPAP
+273 TAVAAPAP
-288 AIASQPAAARRRTK
+288 AEAPAPALASRPAGAGRRRW
-302 WPVALAVLAGVL
+302 WPVVLIVATAV
-314 VLLIGGALWANRGD
+314 VLLVGGALWANRED
-328 EPTANPS
+328 EPTAKPKKV
-335 SAPSASPLAEND
+335 ASASPLSEATD
-347 EKAEEPD
+347 EKTEDAAEE
-354 EEASEAPTEPSE
+354 ESEEPSE
-366 TPTEKPTPSETP
+366 EPTPTETGSETP
-378 SESPTATET
+378 SESPSASET
-387 AGATAEGIDAFIRN
+387 AGASADGIDAFIRN

-407 QNPDGA
+407 ANPDSA
-413 YNTMLTPAFQASSGG
+413 YSSMLTPAFQASSGG
-428 LDGYRDWWGSVASTS
+428 LEGYRDWWGSVASTS
-443 VVSVSPSIDP
+443 VVSVSPSVDP

-460 DYTMKDGRQYGGT
+460 NYTMKDGRQDGGT
-473 VTLGLVF
+473 VTLGLVY
-480 SDGRYLINSE
+480 SDGRYLIDSE

>member
-91 MVRDDGPMD
+91 MVRDDGPLPIED
-100 VEEAARLIGQIASAL
+100 AARLIGQIASAL

-134 VGRADR
+134 VGRAER

-178 ATPASDMWSL
+178 ANPASDMWSL

-257 LPAEKLEPV
+257 LAAEKLEPV
-266 SPRTQTL
+266 ALRTQTL
-273 VAAAPGAATTPTPAP
+273 AAVAAPAPAPAAPSGLAQSTSTPTRRRWWPIALVVAAAL
-288 AIASQPAAARRRTK
+288 
-302 WPVALAVLAGVL
+302 VLAV
-314 VLLIGGALWANRGD
+314 GGALWANRG
-328 EPTANPS
+328 EE
-335 SAPSASPLAEND
+335 PSAKPKPVASGSPLSEASDKATED
-347 EKAEEPD
+347 ADAEES
-354 EEASEAPTEPSE
+354 EEASEEPSPSE
-366 TPTEKPTPSETP
+366 TASESP
-378 SESPTATET
+378 SESPSASET
-387 AGATAEGIDAFIRN
+387 AGPTAEGIDAFIRS
-401 YLATAP
+401 YLTTAP
-407 QNPDGA
+407 ANPDA
-413 YNTMLTPAFQASSGG
+413 AFSSMLTPAFQASSGG
-428 LDGYRDWWGSVASTS
+428 IEGYRDWWGSVASTR
-443 VVSVSPSIDP
+443 VVSVSPSVDP

-460 DYTMKDGRQYGGT
+460 KYTMKDGRQDGGT
-473 VTLGLVF
+473 VTLGLVYA
-480 SDGRYLINSE
+480 DGKYLIDSE

>member
-91 MVRDDGPMD
+91 MVRDDGPLPIED
-100 VEEAARLIGQIASAL
+100 AARLIGQIASAL

-199 PPYGIG
+199 PPYGVG

-257 LPAEKLEPV
+257 LAAEKLEPV
-266 SPRTQTL
+266 ALRTQTL
-273 VAAAPGAATTPTPAP
+273 AAVAAPAPAAPSGTAQSTSTPARRRWWPIALVVAAA
-288 AIASQPAAARRRTK
+288 
-302 WPVALAVLAGVL
+302 L
-314 VLLIGGALWANRGD
+314 VLLVGGALWANRGEEPSAKPKPVASGSPLSEATD
-328 EPTANPS
+328 EATDDAADDEESEETSEEPSPSETASESPS
-335 SAPSASPLAEND
+335 QSPSAS
-347 EKAEEPD
+347 
-354 EEASEAPTEPSE
+354 E
-366 TPTEKPTPSETP
+366 TS
-378 SESPTATET
+378 
-387 AGATAEGIDAFIRN
+387 GATAEGIDAFIRS
-401 YLATAP
+401 YLSTAP
-407 QNPDGA
+407 ANPDGA
-413 YNTMLTPAFQASSGG
+413 FSSMLTPAFQSSSGG
-428 LDGYRDWWGSVASTS
+428 IEGYRAWWTTVASTS
-443 VVSVSPSIDP
+443 VVSVSPSVDP

-460 DYTMKDGRQYGGT
+460 SYTMKDGRAASET
-473 VTLGLVF
+473 VTLGLVYTG
-480 SDGRYLINSE
+480 GRYLINN
-490 G
+490 GG